1 MTRPVL
7 LALLLVVVVGAWVQ
21 YASVA
26 AAQDPAGA
34 AAGDDPGRF
43 RRKAPEDKWTGP
55 KPTAT
60 YPEPRGR
67 IHRGIDVAA
76 YAAALALATWI
87 ILKRRNRRALIALM
101 IASVLY
107 FGFYRSGCVCPVG
120 SLQNV
125 ALSLADPGYTI
136 SILVTLLFL
145 MPIAMALFAG
155 RLFCGG
161 VCPFGALQDLLLQ
174 FKLHVPTWLDK
185 PLRYLRWVYL
195 ALAIYF
201 AVGGLALW
209 GVDLTV
215 TRDFVICKYD
225 PFVGMFRSINV
236 QAALAGETEAVFALA
251 GDVWLWYVTG
261 GLLLLAVFIGRPY
274 CRWLCPYGA
283 ILGICARAVKRGVTV
298 MPEACCDCG
307 LCEKA
312 CEFGAIENRTAVNG
326 TCMACARCYK
336 ACPLERQ
343 RLGVPVIEVPLPAP
357 APIEPAPPAPRR
369 APVPLRRIVGEAEE
383 LDLAYLD
390 PLVEQIGGGVAAALP
405 LLQAVQGRHKYLPRP
420 ALDRLCELTDL
431 SMAQLLG
438 VSTFYNQFRLAPIGE
453 HLVCVCHGTACHVAG
468 ARRISD
474 AVRLHLGITG
484 DADTDSARTFTVE
497 YVACL
502 GCCSLAPVMQIDGV
516 TFGHLTAETA
526 KRALDSARAGKV
538 HLERDDEDFHK
549 HPDFDADPVE
559 AGGKGATP

>member
-1 MTRPVL
+1 M
-7 LALLLVVVVGAWVQ
+7 
-21 YASVA
+21 
-26 AAQDPAGA
+26 
-34 AAGDDPGRF
+34 
-43 RRKAPEDKWTGP
+43 
-55 KPTAT
+55 
-60 YPEPRGR
+60 
-67 IHRGIDVAA
+67 
-76 YAAALALATWI
+76 
-87 ILKRRNRRALIALM
+87 
-101 IASVLY
+101 
-107 FGFYRSGCVCPVG
+107 
-120 SLQNV
+120 
-125 ALSLADPGYTI
+125 
-136 SILVTLLFL
+136 
-145 MPIAMALFAG
+145 
-155 RLFCGG
+155 
-161 VCPFGALQDLLLQ
+161 
-174 FKLHVPTWLDK
+174 
-185 PLRYLRWVYL
+185 
-195 ALAIYF
+195 
-201 AVGGLALW
+201 
-209 GVDLTV
+209 
-215 TRDFVICKYD
+215 
-225 PFVGMFRSINV
+225 
-236 QAALAGETEAVFALA
+236 
-251 GDVWLWYVTG
+251 
-261 GLLLLAVFIGRPY
+261 
-274 CRWLCPYGA
+274 
-283 ILGICARAVKRGVTV
+283 
-298 MPEACCDCG
+298 
-307 LCEKA
+307 
-312 CEFGAIENRTAVNG
+312 
-326 TCMACARCYK
+326 
-336 ACPLERQ
+336 
-343 RLGVPVIEVPLPAP
+343 
-357 APIEPAPPAPRR
+357 
-369 APVPLRRIVGEAEE
+369 PLRRIVGEAEE